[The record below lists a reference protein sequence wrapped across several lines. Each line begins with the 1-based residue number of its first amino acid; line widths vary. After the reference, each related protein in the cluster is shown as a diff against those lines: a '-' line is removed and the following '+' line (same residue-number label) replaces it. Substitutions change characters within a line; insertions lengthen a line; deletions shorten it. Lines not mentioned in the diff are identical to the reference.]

1 MLNINYMKNILNIF
15 LAAFFMLFT
24 VVLSAQHCDGS
35 GRADRGGF
43 NMVEML
49 SKHLDLTAEQKI
61 SVKEIVEAQKVKIG
75 ELKQNS
81 EVDTDRSEVRASI
94 LKIKEA
100 SKSEIAKVLT
110 EEQLFVFNDLPKH
123 GRHFNSGE
131 NCNGKDVKGKRAALK
146 VKCLEMRIELEED
159 IARKDKRKIKALR
172 KTMKAARA
180 EKKLLFETLKVSGER
195 PGKEELKAAMA
206 TIKAKYKADWNK
218 VNALVEKYDANIQAL
233 FDKNE
238 IGKFAKGA
246 CVGKRWS
253 KGSCGAGKRAV
264 KESLGKGKSDKAC
277 CSEEV
282 RAACCPNGEKVCVKD
297 DSASKSKA
305 CCSDEVKAACLQNGK
320 KMACCKKGKMKARF
334 LLMNPKGKGIDV
346 TREETLE
353 GNTSTLKV
361 NPNPA
366 NSNATISYEVK
377 NEGAVAIDLI
387 DESGN
392 LVKNLLDEFK
402 TEGSYELK
410 ISTDDLK
417 SKIYFIAIKDAK
429 GVNNTKLMINAR

>member
-1 MLNINYMKNILNIF
+1 
-15 LAAFFMLFT
+15 MLFT
-24 VVLSAQHCDGS
+24 MALSAQHCDDS

-49 SKHLDLTAEQKI
+49 SKHLDLTAEQKVSI
-61 SVKEIVEAQKVKIG
+61 EEIVQAQKVKIG

-81 EVDTDRSEVRASI
+81 GVDTDRSEIRASI

-100 SKSEIAKVLT
+100 SKAEIAKVLT
-110 EEQLFVFNDLPKH
+110 EEQLLVFNDLPK
-123 GRHFNSGE
+123 RDWHFNRGK
-131 NCNGKDVKGKRAALK
+131 CDGKDVKGKRAALK
-146 VKCLEMRIELEED
+146 AKCLEMRIELEKD

-180 EKKLLFETLKVSGER
+180 EKKLIFETLKADGER
-195 PGKEELKAAMA
+195 PDKEEVKAAMA
-206 TIKAKYKADWNK
+206 SIKAKYKADWDK

-253 KGSCGAGKRAV
+253 KGSCGAGKLAV

-282 RAACCPNGEKVCVKD
+282 RAACCPNDEKVSVKG
-297 DSASKSKA
+297 DSAGKA
-305 CCSDEVKAACLQNGK
+305 CCSDEVKEACSPNGE
-320 KMACCKKGKMKARF
+320 KMACGKKGKMKARF

-353 GNTSTLKV
+353 ENVSTLKV
-361 NPNPA
+361 SPNPA

-377 NEGAVAIDLI
+377 NEGAIAIDLI

-392 LVKNLLDEFK
+392 VVKNLLNEFK

-410 ISTDDLK
+410 LSTGDLK
-417 SKIYFIAIKDAK
+417 SKIYFVAIKDVK
-429 GVNNTKLMINAR
+429 GANNTKLMINKR